1 MEKHIK
7 YFIITLTILGGCMS
21 SIEKNDSSIKKAIS
35 EINGEPVIPRTANK
49 IHISMFRNFTNVKDL
64 SEKLYVK
71 LKDQLNMDGRLAV
84 VPENKV
90 LTPDGMSVLP
100 DHLVLCK
107 DEIPENIDA
116 DLRLDGVI
124 TGYEVQP
131 VKFGDLGEPVR
142 KRLRIT
148 ASLNLID
155 LNKKKEIFF
164 ERSIQAF
171 DEFSDKIPPITTEIK
186 AKNRVIDIL
195 AERIAL
201 KTVNGWYTKLMTPVE
216 KGKK

>member
-84 VPENKV
+84 V
-90 LTPDGMSVLP
+90 
-100 DHLVLCK
+100 
-107 DEIPENIDA
+107 PENIDA